1 MRRRDLI
8 ALVGRA
14 VAAWPVCAYAQ
25 KPEQR
30 SRMPHVGIL
39 NYAGAQYARVADFR
53 DELRDLGY
61 IEGQN
66 LAVSHVW
73 ADGHLDRLPGLAS
86 QLIADKADIII
97 ALGSSA

>member
-8 ALVGRA
+8 ALVGGA
-14 VAAWPVCAYAQ
+14 AAAWPVCAYAQ

-61 IEGQN
+61 VEGQN
-66 LAVSHVW
+66 LIISHLW
-73 ADGHLDRLPGLAS
+73 ADGHLDRLPGLAAE
-86 QLIADKADIII
+86 LIAGNTDVII
-97 ALGSSA
+97 AL